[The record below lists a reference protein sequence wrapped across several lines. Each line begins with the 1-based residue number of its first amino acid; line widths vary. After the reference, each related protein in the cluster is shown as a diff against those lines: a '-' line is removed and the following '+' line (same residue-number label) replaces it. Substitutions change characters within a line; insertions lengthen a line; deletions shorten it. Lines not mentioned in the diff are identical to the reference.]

1 MSVKK
6 AISRSVIIAII
17 IIILIIAIGAAFM
30 QFAPSAPTTTT
41 PSTTTTT
48 LTTTTIPPITTTT
61 TTPPKP
67 LIIGV
72 TDKVTDIDPASA
84 YDFYTWE
91 VLNNIMAGLVTYKP
105 GTADIQLALASN
117 YTIKNN
123 GLTYVFTLRDNLK
136 FSDGTPLTAQDF
148 VRSINRVVKINA
160 PEGPGWLIT
169 SFVDNVTAP
178 DAKTIVFNLKAP
190 VSYFTALLATPPYF
204 AVSPKYNPTA
214 VDSDQT
220 AGGAGAYR
228 ITKWVRDQELDL
240 EANPYFYNGTPYIN
254 KVIIRFYKD
263 ATSLRA
269 ALESGEIDIAW
280 RTLNPIDIMSLKSNP
295 NFNVIQVP
303 GAFIRYIIFNVQT
316 SPVNNVLVRKA
327 LAAAI
332 NRTDIA
338 QRVYTG
344 TVTPLYSLVP
354 IGMWSYVPVFKQYYG
369 DANLTLAKSLLT
381 QAGYSIYN
389 KLSIDL
395 WYTPSHYGSTEAN
408 LAQVLKEQWESTGMI
423 SVNIRSAEWST
434 YTKQASQGAM
444 MISLFGWYPDYLDPD
459 DYLTPFLSSEAN
471 TWTGSHYNNTT
482 VNNLLTSAQSLTDI
496 NQRTQ
501 IYQNVQRILA
511 EDVPFIPLVQGQLTI
526 VTKKGISGVILG
538 PDMIFRYWLVRWS

>member
-1 MSVKK
+1 MSWKK
-6 AISRSVIIAII
+6 AISRSAIIGIVIVII
-17 IIILIIAIGAAFM
+17 IIIIGAAYM
-30 QFAPSAPTTTT
+30 LLYAPGGATPTTTT
-41 PSTTTTT
+41 TTTTMV
-48 LTTTTIPPITTTT
+48 TTTATTTTT

-67 LIIGV
+67 LVIGV

-105 GTADIQLALASN
+105 GTADIQLALASS

-136 FSDGTPLTAQDF
+136 FSDGSPLTAQDF

-169 SFVDNVTAP
+169 SFVNNVTAP
-178 DAKTIVFNLKAP
+178 DSKTVVFNLKQP
-190 VSYFTALLATPPYF
+190 VSYFLALLATPPYF
-204 AVSPKYNPTA
+204 AVSPKYNPNA

-240 EANPYFYNGTPYIN
+240 EANPYFYNGTPYIS

-269 ALESGEIDIAW
+269 ALESGEVDIAW
-280 RTLNPIDIMSLKSNP
+280 RTLNPIDIMNLKSNP
-295 NFNVIQVP
+295 NVNVIQVP
-303 GAFIRYIIFNVQT
+303 GAFIRYIIFNTQT
-316 SPVNNVLVRKA
+316 SPVNNVLVRRA
-327 LAAAI
+327 LAAII

-354 IGMWSYVPVFKQYYG
+354 IGMWSYTPVFKQYYG
-369 DANLTLAKSLLT
+369 DANLTYAKQLLS
-381 QAGYSIYN
+381 QAGYSTYN

-395 WYTPSHYGSTEAN
+395 WYTPTHYGSTEAS

-423 SVNIRSAEWST
+423 SVNIKSAEWST
-434 YTKQASQGAM
+434 YVKQASNGTM

-459 DYLTPFLSSEAN
+459 DYLTPFLHSEAN
-471 TWTGSHYNNTT
+471 TWTGSHYSNAT
-482 VNNLLTSAQSLTDI
+482 VNQLLTQAQSLTDI
-496 NQRTQ
+496 SQRTQ
-501 IYQNVQRILA
+501 IYQKVQRMLGT
-511 EDVPFIPLVQGQLTI
+511 DVPFIPLVQGQLT
-526 VTKKGISGVILG
+526 VVAKKGISGIILG
-538 PDMIFRYWLVRWS
+538 PDMLFRYWLVRWG